1 MVNTPELITISTM
14 TVERIG
20 VRGFIALCLLTLI
33 GCAAL
38 ATAQQQGG
46 GMHSNIFV
54 TAVMARARSRGL
66 NRVASNAIPIMILPV
81 WGCRYRGF

>member
-1 MVNTPELITISTM
+1 M

-46 GMHSNIFV
+46 GTHANTFCDSAHGEGQI
-54 TAVMARARSRGL
+54 
-66 NRVASNAIPIMILPV
+66 
-81 WGCRYRGF
+81 